1 MVLSLV
7 PLALQLS
14 LVLGYQALDLR
25 LHALGAGSDSHRTE
39 NHALSNRDEEQEE

>member
-7 PLALQLS
+7 PLTLQLC

-25 LHALGAGSDSHRTE
+25 LHTLGKQKVTFIAKTASP
-39 NHALSNRDEEQEE
+39 

>member
-7 PLALQLS
+7 SLTLQLS

-25 LHALGAGSDSHRTE
+25 LHALGKQKMTFAAKAASLYPER
-39 NHALSNRDEEQEE
+39 QEF